1 MTDFIVPLD
10 LKATNE
16 AKRYVV
22 CSDNLVHFTCP
33 TYTHTIVCVCAH
45 FLLPSLPQNMHK
57 LYRHDCLKKEHVS
70 VMFLRVQYQIS
81 LC

>member
-33 TYTHTIVCVCAH
+33 TYTHTIMCVCVCA
-45 FLLPSLPQNMHK
+45 LSLA
-57 LYRHDCLKKEHVS
+57 LTSSEHA
-70 VMFLRVQYQIS
+70 QAIS
-81 LC
+81 P